1 MNNENNGF
9 YGDDGE
15 FYPEGSQSAEM
26 YKQSH
31 SQENLYPKRP
41 NISYT
46 TQAMPQDA
54 PNIKVAPDAPAERD
68 SYGGEVYEGK
78 TKFCKF
84 CGKKIAFDAVVCTHC
99 GRQVELLQQ
108 AAPAQTVINNVNNNS
123 NYVSPAPTYSGKN
136 PCLKNKWV
144 AFFLCLFFGEFG
156 IHKFYEG
163 KVGLGILY
171 LCTGGLLGIG
181 WLIDTIKLLFKPNP
195 YSV

>member
-46 TQAMPQDA
+46 TQAMPQDT
-54 PNIKVAPDAPAERD
+54 PNIKVAPNAPAERD

-108 AAPAQTVINNVNNNS
+108 AAAPAPTPVVNTV
-123 NYVSPAPTYSGKN
+123 NYVSPTPSYNGMT

-144 AFFLCLFFGEFG
+144 AFFLCLFGG
-156 IHKFYEG
+156 YLGLHKFYER
-163 KVGLGILY
+163 KIGLGILY
-171 LCTGGLLGIG
+171 LCTGGLFGLGWI
-181 WLIDTIKLLFKPNP
+181 IDLIKLLFKPNP
-195 YSV
+195 YSI

>member
-1 MNNENNGF
+1 MNNNSNGF

-26 YKQSH
+26 YKQAH
-31 SQENLYPKRP
+31 SSENLYPKRP

-46 TQAMPQDA
+46 TQPMPNSA
-54 PNIKVAPDAPAERD
+54 PDVRVIPDAPVQRVYDD
-68 SYGGEVYEGK
+68 SAYGEK
-78 TKFCKF
+78 TKFCKY
-84 CGKKIAFDAVVCTHC
+84 CGQKIPFDAVVCTHC
-99 GRQVELLQQ
+99 GRQVEMLQQ
-108 AAPAQTVINNVNNNS
+108 AAPAPTPVINNV
-123 NYVSPAPTYSGKN
+123 NYVSPAPSYHTANKN
-136 PCLKNKWV
+136 LKNKWV

-163 KVGLGILY
+163 KIGLGILY

-181 WLIDTIKLLFKPNP
+181 WFIDTIKLLFKPNP

>member
-1 MNNENNGF
+1 MNNESNGF

-54 PNIKVAPDAPAERD
+54 PNIKVAPNVPAERD

-78 TKFCKF
+78 TKFCKY

-108 AAPAQTVINNVNNNS
+108 AAPAPTSTVNNVN
-123 NYVSPAPTYSGKN
+123 YIAPAPKYSRKN
-136 PCLKNKWV
+136 PCLKNKWL
-144 AFFLCLFFGEFG
+144 AFFLCLFGG
-156 IHKFYEG
+156 YLGLHKFYER
-163 KVGLGILY
+163 KIGLGILY
-171 LCTGGLLGIG
+171 LCTLGLFGIG
-181 WLIDTIKLLFKPNP
+181 WFIDTIKLFFKPNP

>member
-1 MNNENNGF
+1 MNNESNGF

-46 TQAMPQDA
+46 TQAMPQDT

-68 SYGGEVYEGK
+68 IYGGEVYEGK

-99 GRQVELLQQ
+99 GRQVEMLRQES
-108 AAPAQTVINNVNNNS
+108 APAPTIINNVNTNNVNNNS
-123 NYVSPAPTYSGKN
+123 NAYKN
-136 PCLKNKWV
+136 PRLKNKWV
-144 AFFLCLFFGEFG
+144 AFFLCLFFGGLG

-163 KVGLGILY
+163 KILMGILY
-171 LCTGGLLGIG
+171 LCTGGICGIG
-181 WLIDTIKLLFKPNP
+181 WFIDLIKLLFKPNP